1 MANAAEVFPTG
12 QEYDNLAT
20 QKPKRVQVDNGAFLE
35 FPFDAGDAEIDA
47 GVKKYLSEQPPPEAA
62 PTAPKLTDI
71 VPEQKG
77 FFGRMGDNLKTRA
90 GNIMSTDIV
99 GQNPLESAVQIG
111 GEGLGVLADA
121 LVEGIGVA
129 GEAVTDYSKLHRR
142 KLGIPEPKEETA
154 PPESALGKGFFGR
167 MGDNLKTRAGNIMST
182 DIAGQNPLESAVQ
195 IGGEG
200 LGVLGDALVEGI
212 GVAGEAVTDY
222 GKLHRRKLGIPEPKE
237 ETAPPESALGKG
249 WFATKM
255 AAEEGI
261 TQGVEAVD
269 EFAQEYPRA
278 YKNIK
283 GVVNIGLNAPLVKPF
298 AKALGMGGE
307 ALAGGGK
314 ALAGGGKAIGEAMK
328 SPPLNTLDDIIAD
341 SKVAYKTASEQG
353 GVWKPQ
359 LSDKFLD
366 SIAADSK
373 VAKQT
378 DLGRALVGDNEV
390 TKIREIFEK
399 HRGKSLDFDSLD
411 EADRILTQKITD
423 NVLKNKGQMD
433 SEGLGL
439 AEIQN
444 SLRQTIDNAAESDV
458 IGGKSGF
465 NSAKEGRRLWRK
477 QAQLRDIE
485 SIIQRAE
492 LTVNPATAI
501 KTGFRNLFMNP
512 ARMYGYDDATKAMIK
527 KVADSGLTADILR
540 TLGSPLISIIRMGA
554 GGSIGGTAAVSAA
567 NIAAKG
573 FSSRA
578 AIGRAQ
584 KVADKIAGK
593 KTLATKVTA
602 PSSPTIAPSSPRL
615 KTTIPK
621 RNP

>member
-20 QKPKRVQVDNGAFLE
+20 QKPWRIQVDNGAFLE
-35 FPFDAGDAEIDA
+35 FPFDADDAEIDA
-47 GVKKYLSEQPPPEAA
+47 GVKRYLSEQPPPEAA

-71 VPEQKG
+71 VPEQ
-77 FFGRMGDNLKTRA
+77 
-90 GNIMSTDIV
+90 
-99 GQNPLESAVQIG
+99 
-111 GEGLGVLADA
+111 
-121 LVEGIGVA
+121 
-129 GEAVTDYSKLHRR
+129 
-142 KLGIPEPKEETA
+142 
-154 PPESALGKGFFGR
+154 KGFFGR

-399 HRGKSLDFDSLD
+399 HRGKSLDFDSLIQTWWSLALPRHRS
-411 EADRILTQKITD
+411 EL
-423 NVLKNKGQMD
+423 VLD
-433 SEGLGL
+433 
-439 AEIQN
+439 
-444 SLRQTIDNAAESDV
+444 
-458 IGGKSGF
+458 
-465 NSAKEGRRLWRK
+465 
-477 QAQLRDIE
+477 
-485 SIIQRAE
+485 
-492 LTVNPATAI
+492 P
-501 KTGFRNLFMNP
+501 
-512 ARMYGYDDATKAMIK
+512 
-527 KVADSGLTADILR
+527 
-540 TLGSPLISIIRMGA
+540 
-554 GGSIGGTAAVSAA
+554 
-567 NIAAKG
+567 
-573 FSSRA
+573 
-578 AIGRAQ
+578 
-584 KVADKIAGK
+584 
-593 KTLATKVTA
+593 
-602 PSSPTIAPSSPRL
+602 
-615 KTTIPK
+615 
-621 RNP
+621 

>member
-1 MANAAEVFPTG
+1 
-12 QEYDNLAT
+12 
-20 QKPKRVQVDNGAFLE
+20 
-35 FPFDAGDAEIDA
+35 
-47 GVKKYLSEQPPPEAA
+47 
-62 PTAPKLTDI
+62 
-71 VPEQKG
+71 
-77 FFGRMGDNLKTRA
+77 
-90 GNIMSTDIV
+90 
-99 GQNPLESAVQIG
+99 
-111 GEGLGVLADA
+111 
-121 LVEGIGVA
+121 
-129 GEAVTDYSKLHRR
+129 
-142 KLGIPEPKEETA
+142 
-154 PPESALGKGFFGR
+154 
-167 MGDNLKTRAGNIMST
+167 
-182 DIAGQNPLESAVQ
+182 
-195 IGGEG
+195 
-200 LGVLGDALVEGI
+200 
-212 GVAGEAVTDY
+212 
-222 GKLHRRKLGIPEPKE
+222 
-237 ETAPPESALGKG
+237 
-249 WFATKM
+249 
-255 AAEEGI
+255 
-261 TQGVEAVD
+261 
-269 EFAQEYPRA
+269 
-278 YKNIK
+278 
-283 GVVNIGLNAPLVKPF
+283 
-298 AKALGMGGE
+298 
-307 ALAGGGK
+307 
-314 ALAGGGKAIGEAMK
+314 
-328 SPPLNTLDDIIAD
+328 
-341 SKVAYKTASEQG
+341 
-353 GVWKPQ
+353 
-359 LSDKFLD
+359 
-366 SIAADSK
+366 
-373 VAKQT
+373 
-378 DLGRALVGDNEV
+378 
-390 TKIREIFEK
+390 
-399 HRGKSLDFDSLD
+399 
-411 EADRILTQKITD
+411 
-423 NVLKNKGQMD
+423 VLKNKGQMD

-444 SLRQTIDNAAESDV
+444 SLRQTIDDAAESDV

-602 PSSPTIAPSSPRL
+602 PSSPTIAPSSPTL